1 MCTQIYFLFTT
12 FIHKLHEFSHW
23 VILWW
28 FGWKRASYFWTKI
41 WDSSHS
47 AASTMRPVAAAR
59 GAGPEILVEPSVFRE
74 VRPALVD
81 WQALKNPFQKN
92 PVFFHVSWSDTQEK
106 YIRIRTIWS
115 LSRPL
120 STNKHQPGVSNRWEI
135 YFYFILRLSFIFLW
149 KPGKKPYWRTAA
161 FSLTYTIL

>member
-1 MCTQIYFLFTT
+1 MKTRLKYF
-12 FIHKLHEFSHW
+12 KLVPNYSFFSLLSLINYKKFH
-23 VILWW
+23 IKTYFDDLD
-28 FGWKRASYFWTKI
+28 GKGPHIFWTKL

-92 PVFFHVSWSDTQEK
+92 PVFFHVSWSDIQEK
-106 YIRIRTIWS
+106 YITNRTIWS

-135 YFYFILRLSFIFLW
+135 YFYFKTFFYFPVKTR
-149 KPGKKPYWRTAA
+149 KGNT
-161 FSLTYTIL
+161 TI